1 MKCIGTLRIKNRIG
15 AVASKDTSSRL
26 ATEVVTNWL
35 KHGVKKPGMLT
46 VVSTDNIDILQS
58 HAAVSTSCSWH
69 GTSVYACNP
78 YH

>member
-1 MKCIGTLRIKNRIG
+1 M
-15 AVASKDTSSRL
+15 
-26 ATEVVTNWL
+26 VTNWL

-69 GTSVYACNP
+69 GTSVQCMQPLPLTGQLCAEEEATT
-78 YH
+78 H